1 MGRERSFMK
10 NILIPYFF
18 CIILTIF
25 IVIILLTQNYAIT
38 IDKNI
43 SVDKVYINNEYI
55 WPVIG
60 YNRISSYFG
69 KRNAP
74 TKGAS
79 TYHSGIDI
87 AAPTGSNLVSIMDG
101 KIVYVGFNGAGGY
114 TIIIQNG
121 NMKASYCHVHNSY
134 LPKLNTIVKKGEIIG
149 KVGPKNVY
157 DVPNN
162 PYKDNNGNPTN
173 GATTGPHLHF
183 SIKIDNEYVNPLN
196 ILSFQK

>member
-1 MGRERSFMK
+1 MK

-25 IVIILLTQNYAIT
+25 IVVILLTQNYAIT

-43 SVDKVYINNEYI
+43 LGNKVYINNEYI

-87 AAPTGSNLVSIMDG
+87 AAPTGSNLVSIFDG
-101 KIVYVGFNGAGGY
+101 KIIYVGFNGAGGY
-114 TIIIQNG
+114 TIIVQKD
-121 NMKASYCHVHNSY
+121 NMKVNYCHVHNDY
-134 LPKLNTIVKKGEIIG
+134 LPKINSIVKKGEIIG

-162 PYKDNNGNPTN
+162 PYKDSNGNPTN

-183 SIKIDNEYVNPLN
+183 SIKIDNEYINPLN
-196 ILSFQK
+196 IIAVSK